1 MASQYKRRMA
11 LLKIYSIPAYKYRQA
26 SKEKTVKVM
35 LIKVIVQLPGAMYM
49 LDYCKFCNH
58 MYMYILIIVYDHVRI

>member
-1 MASQYKRRMA
+1 
-11 LLKIYSIPAYKYRQA
+11 
-26 SKEKTVKVM
+26 M